1 MDEEVA
7 SANNR
12 FGAQK
17 NSKIEEKSR
26 KMDKGMA
33 VTTSSP
39 CHVWTDFDLR
49 CSVKSLAFHGG
60 KAP

>member
-7 SANNR
+7 SAAIII
-12 FGAQK
+12 GLVPK
-17 NSKIEEKSR
+17 NSKIQEKSR

-39 CHVWTDFDLR
+39 WDLR